1 MNPEPAVVHFRPAS
15 DADVPALLALR
26 HCTMDPHFQS
36 VGLAYSEQDH
46 LARIELRLDCAQ
58 LICRGEQLIGLLK
71 LVKEGDVWDLIQLQL
86 APELQGRG
94 FGTQLLQGILQ
105 EARLAG
111 VAVQLSVFKSNP
123 ALHLYQRLGFII
135 HSATEHSYEMLWRPE
150 CKAAA
155 SSGQP

>member
-1 MNPEPAVVHFRPAS
+1 MNPHIPGLYFRPAN

-26 HCTMDPHFQS
+26 HRTMDPHFQS
-36 VGLAYSEQDH
+36 TGLAYSEQDH
-46 LARIELRLDCAQ
+46 LARIQLRLDCAQ

-86 APELQGRG
+86 APEVQGRG
-94 FGTQLLQGILQ
+94 FGTQLLQGILH

-123 ALHLYQRLGFII
+123 ALQLYQRLGFII
-135 HSATEHSYEMLWRPE
+135 HSATEHSYEMLWKPE

-155 SSGQP
+155 SSDQP